1 LSAVPAAALLPA
13 TGLPVAGAQVR
24 QAGTLCGFG
33 DGLRDVSRN
42 CPIAFADGQPD
53 TPQARASATLAQPYN
68 IAFQRQPH
76 RENSDHKREDEMVL
90 SLLRAASLAAL
101 LVASPAALFAEE
113 APFRIGVIDD
123 MSGIYSGNGGPGT
136 VLAAKLAV
144 EDFGGKVLGRPIEVV
159 SADHQSK
166 PDIGSALARQFIE
179 QQGVRAIIP
188 GGASSVGL
196 AVQALASSLKKTTL
210 VSGGYASN
218 FSAAGC
224 SPYGTQWAPSTSEL
238 SKTIAKGIVEGGGK
252 KWFFIVADYVFGKNL
267 AADAGDTVKASGGE
281 VIGQVLHPLNV
292 TDLASQLL
300 AAQGSGADVIGLA
313 DAGPDLVLAI
323 KQARE
328 FGVSAKL
335 ATMLVFENNVTAL
348 GLDTAQG
355 LRLAASFYWD
365 LNEETRAWSKRF
377 MARNGDKVPTMGH
390 VLAYL
395 ATTHYLKAVA
405 AVGSDDAAQVQAK
418 MLQQPI
424 EGNLIQHAHIQANG
438 RVVSD
443 MHIFE
448 VKSPKTSKGPADLYK
463 LVATLPG
470 EGLFVPAEKSG
481 CPLHAA
487 R

>member
-1 LSAVPAAALLPA
+1 MTLSRLRGAALAMLLGTAPAAALA
-13 TGLPVAGAQVR
+13 EDA
-24 QAGTLCGFG
+24 
-33 DGLRDVSRN
+33 
-42 CPIAFADGQPD
+42 AF
-53 TPQARASATLAQPYN
+53 R
-68 IAFQRQPH
+68 
-76 RENSDHKREDEMVL
+76 V
-90 SLLRAASLAAL
+90 
-101 LVASPAALFAEE
+101 
-113 APFRIGVIDD
+113 GVIDD
-123 MSGIYSGNGGPGT
+123 MSGVYSGNGGPGT
-136 VLAAKLAV
+136 VLAARMAV
-144 EDFGGKVLGRPIEVV
+144 EDFGGKVLGRPIEVI

-166 PDIGSALARQFIE
+166 PDIGAALARQYIE
-179 QQGVRAIIP
+179 QQGVSAIIP

-196 AVQALASSLKKTTL
+196 AVQAIARTLKKTTL

-218 FSAAGC
+218 FSGDGC

-238 SKTIAKGIVEGGGK
+238 SKTIAKGIVDAGGR

-267 AADAGDTVKASGGE
+267 AADAGETVKASGGQ
-281 VIGQVLHPLNV
+281 VVGQVLHPLNV

-313 DAGPDLVLAI
+313 NAGPDLVLAI

-335 ATMLVFENNVTAL
+335 ATMLVFENNVTSL
-348 GLDTAQG
+348 GLSTAQG

-365 LNEETRAWSKRF
+365 LNDETRAWSKRF
-377 MARNGDKVPTMGH
+377 MARNGKAVPTMGH

-424 EGNLIQHAHIQANG
+424 EGNLIQHAHIQPNG

-448 VKSPKTSKGPADLYK
+448 VKSPQDSKSPADLYR

-470 EGLFVPAEKSG
+470 DGLFVSAEKSG
-481 CPLHAA
+481 CPHLAV

>member
-1 LSAVPAAALLPA
+1 MALSCI
-13 TGLPVAGAQVR
+13 R
-24 QAGTLCGFG
+24 
-33 DGLRDVSRN
+33 
-42 CPIAFADGQPD
+42 I
-53 TPQARASATLAQPYN
+53 
-68 IAFQRQPH
+68 I
-76 RENSDHKREDEMVL
+76 
-90 SLLRAASLAAL
+90 SLAAL
-101 LVASPAALFAEE
+101 LILPPVAVIAEE
-113 APFRIGVIDD
+113 VPFRIGVIDD
-123 MSGIYSGNGGPGT
+123 MSGVYSGNGGPGT
-136 VLAAKLAV
+136 VLATTMAV
-144 EDFGGKVLGRPIEVV
+144 EDFGGKVLGRTIEVV

-179 QQGVRAIIP
+179 QRGVSAIIP

-196 AVQALASSLKKTTL
+196 AVQAIARQLKKTTL

-218 FSAAGC
+218 FSGDGC

-238 SKTIAKGIVEGGGK
+238 SRTIAKGIVDGGGK

-267 AADAGDTVKASGGE
+267 AADAGDTVKASGGQ
-281 VIGQVLHPLNV
+281 VLGQVLHPLNA

-313 DAGPDLVLAI
+313 NAGPDLVLSI
-323 KQARE
+323 KQAKE

-335 ATMLVFENNVTAL
+335 ATMLVFENNVAAL

-365 LNEETRAWSKRF
+365 LNDETRAWSRRF
-377 MARNGDKVPTMGH
+377 MSRYGEKAPTMGH

-395 ATTHYLKAVA
+395 ATTQYLKAVA
-405 AVGSDDAAQVQAK
+405 VVGSDDAAQVQAK
-418 MLQQPI
+418 LLQQPI
-424 EGNLIQHAHIQANG
+424 EGNLIQHAYIQSNG

-448 VKSPKTSKGPADLYK
+448 VKSPKESKSPVDLYK

-470 EGLFVPAEKSG
+470 DGLFVPAEKSG
-481 CPLHAA
+481 CPYLAVK
-487 R
+487 

>member
-1 LSAVPAAALLPA
+1 M
-13 TGLPVAGAQVR
+13 T
-24 QAGTLCGFG
+24 
-33 DGLRDVSRN
+33 
-42 CPIAFADGQPD
+42 
-53 TPQARASATLAQPYN
+53 
-68 IAFQRQPH
+68 
-76 RENSDHKREDEMVL
+76 L

-101 LVASPAALFAEE
+101 LIAAPSAFAEQ

-136 VLAAKLAV
+136 VLATKMAV
-144 EDFGGKVLGRPIEVV
+144 EDFGGKVLGRTIEVI

-166 PDIGSALARQFIE
+166 PDIGAALARQYIE
-179 QQGVRAIIP
+179 QQGVSALIP

-196 AVQALASSLKKTTL
+196 AVQAIARTLKKTTL

-218 FSAAGC
+218 FSGDGC

-238 SKTIAKGIVEGGGK
+238 SKTIAKGIVDGGGK

-267 AADAGDTVKASGGE
+267 ASDAGETVKASGGK
-281 VIGQVLHPLNV
+281 VVGQVLHPLNV
-292 TDLASQLL
+292 TDLASPLL
-300 AAQGSGADVIGLA
+300 AAQASGADVIGLA
-313 DAGPDLVLAI
+313 NAGPDLVLAI
-323 KQARE
+323 KQAKE

-377 MARNGDKVPTMGH
+377 MARSGDKVPTMGH

-395 ATTHYLKAVA
+395 ATTHYLRAVQA
-405 AVGSDDAAQVQAK
+405 EGSDDAAKVHAR

-424 EGNLIQHAHIQANG
+424 EGNLIQRAHIQPNG

-448 VKSPKTSKGPADLYK
+448 VKSPKESKSPADLYK
-463 LVATLPG
+463 LVSTLPG

-481 CPLHAA
+481 CSYLAV

>member
-1 LSAVPAAALLPA
+1 M
-13 TGLPVAGAQVR
+13 T
-24 QAGTLCGFG
+24 
-33 DGLRDVSRN
+33 
-42 CPIAFADGQPD
+42 
-53 TPQARASATLAQPYN
+53 
-68 IAFQRQPH
+68 
-76 RENSDHKREDEMVL
+76 L
-90 SLLRAASLAAL
+90 SLLRAASFAAL
-101 LVASPAALFAEE
+101 LIAAPSAFAEQ

-136 VLAAKLAV
+136 VLATKMAV
-144 EDFGGKVLGRPIEVV
+144 EDFGGKVLGRTIEVI

-166 PDIGSALARQFIE
+166 PDIGAGLARQFIE
-179 QQGVRAIIP
+179 QQGVSALIP

-196 AVQALASSLKKTTL
+196 AVQAIARTLKKTTL

-218 FSAAGC
+218 FSGDGC

-238 SKTIAKGIVEGGGK
+238 SKTIAKGIVDGGGK
-252 KWFFIVADYVFGKNL
+252 KWFFIIADYVFGKNL
-267 AADAGDTVKASGGE
+267 ASDAGETVKASGGR
-281 VIGQVLHPLNV
+281 VVGQVLHPLNA
-292 TDLASQLL
+292 TDLASPLL
-300 AAQGSGADVIGLA
+300 AAQASGADVIGLA
-313 DAGPDLVLAI
+313 NAGPDLVLAI
-323 KQARE
+323 KQAKE
-328 FGVSAKL
+328 FGISARL

-377 MARNGDKVPTMGH
+377 MARSGDKVPTMGH

-395 ATTHYLKAVA
+395 ATTHYLRAVKTE
-405 AVGSDDAAQVQAK
+405 GNDDAAKVHAR

-424 EGNLIQHAHIQANG
+424 EGNLIQHAHIQPNG

-448 VKSPKTSKGPADLYK
+448 VKSPKDSKSPADLYK
-463 LVATLPG
+463 LVSTLPG

-481 CPLHAA
+481 CSYLAV